1 MSCLISA
8 KKFSDDPW
16 FSCYPSFERED
27 RMYAIVLRYKRPLS
41 EIDKHV
47 DAHRAWLG
55 KNYADGTFLVS
66 GRQRSGAGGFILA
79 PAVESG
85 QLDATLG
92 NDPFG
97 QNDLADYE
105 IIEVGPGMA
114 DPRIVLFFEKK
125 SRHVLALVS

>member
-8 KKFSDDPW
+8 KKFRDDPW
-16 FSCYPSFERED
+16 FSCYLSFERED

-66 GRQRSGAGGFILA
+66 GRQRSGAGGFIFA
-79 PAVESG
+79 PAVERGELCAAFGHDS
-85 QLDATLG
+85 
-92 NDPFG
+92 FG
-97 QNDLADYE
+97 QNQLSRYG
-105 IIEVGPGMA
+105 ILRRGP
-114 DPRIVLFFEKK
+114 VL
-125 SRHVLALVS
+125 

>member
-8 KKFSDDPW
+8 KKFRDDPW

-66 GRQRSGAGGFILA
+66 GRQRSWAGGFILA
-79 PAVESG
+79 RGVGRGA
-85 QLDATLG
+85 LCAAFG
-92 NDPFG
+92 NQPFG
-97 QNDLADYE
+97 QKDLD
-105 IIEVGPGMA
+105 
-114 DPRIVLFFEKK
+114 D
-125 SRHVLALVS
+125 

>member
-8 KKFSDDPW
+8 KKFRDDPW

-66 GRQRSGAGGFILA
+66 GRQRSGAGGFIFA
-79 PAVESG
+79 AAAGRG
-85 QLDATLG
+85 QLDATLAQ
-92 NDPFG
+92 DPIG
-97 QNDLADYE
+97 QNDLAGYE
-105 IIEVGPGMA
+105 NIEVA
-114 DPRIVLFFEKK
+114 PRMGGGTIVFFVREKEEG
-125 SRHVLALVS
+125 VAG

>member
-8 KKFSDDPW
+8 KKFRDDPW
-16 FSCYPSFERED
+16 FSCYLSFERED

-79 PAVESG
+79 AAVG
-85 QLDATLG
+85 RGPLDAALA
-92 NDPFG
+92 NHPFG
-97 QNDLADYE
+97 QKDLAGYVS
-105 IIEVGPGMA
+105 IRVAPAMA
-114 DPRIVLFFEKK
+114 GLRTVFLHHE
-125 SRHVLALVS
+125 SRC

>member
-8 KKFSDDPW
+8 KKFRDDPW
-16 FSCYPSFERED
+16 FSCYLSFERED

-66 GRQRSGAGGFILA
+66 GRQRSGAVGFLFS
-79 PAVESG
+79 PAVEHG
-85 QLDATLG
+85 QLDATLA
-92 NDPFG
+92 NAPFR
-97 QNDLADYE
+97 QNDISQYN
-105 IIEVGPGMA
+105 IIATEPTY
-114 DPRIVLFFEKK
+114 DSTQE
-125 SRHVLALVS
+125 

>member
-8 KKFSDDPW
+8 KKFRDDPW
-16 FSCYPSFERED
+16 FLCYLIFERED
-27 RMYAIVLRYKRPLS
+27 RIYEIVLLYKRPLS

-79 PAVESG
+79 AAVERG
-85 QLDATLG
+85 QLDATLA

-105 IIEVGPGMA
+105 IIEVAPSMA
-114 DPRIVLFFEKK
+114 DGTIFFFFRKRK
-125 SRHVLALVS
+125 DFLLNSV

>member
-8 KKFSDDPW
+8 KKFRDDPW
-16 FSCYPSFERED
+16 FSCYPSFEREG
-27 RMYAIVLRYKRPLS
+27 RMYAIVLGYKRPLS
-41 EIDKHV
+41 EIDEQV

-79 PAVESG
+79 AAVERG
-85 QLDATLG
+85 QLDATLA

-105 IIEVGPGMA
+105 IIEVVPTMA
-114 DPRIVLFFEKK
+114 DERLSFLIEK
-125 SRHVLALVS
+125 

>member
-8 KKFSDDPW
+8 KKFRDDPW

-66 GRQRSGAGGFILA
+66 GRQRSGAGGFILS
-79 PAVESG
+79 PAVGRG
-85 QLDATLG
+85 QLDATFA
-92 NDPFG
+92 NDPFR
-97 QNDLADYE
+97 QDDLARYA
-105 IIEVGPGMA
+105 IIGVAPTIAEARMS
-114 DPRIVLFFEKK
+114 FFI
-125 SRHVLALVS
+125 

>member
-8 KKFSDDPW
+8 KKFRDDPW

-47 DAHRAWLG
+47 DAHLAWLG

-66 GRQRSGAGGFILA
+66 GRQRSGASGLILP
-79 PAVESG
+79 PAVRTGTDDANLTSEPLGRNES
-85 QLDATLG
+85 
-92 NDPFG
+92 
-97 QNDLADYE
+97 AD
-105 IIEVGPGMA
+105 
-114 DPRIVLFFEKK
+114 
-125 SRHVLALVS
+125 